1 MVAILARRKIQTS
14 GLRPMEPSRDLAAV
28 ARLIETA
35 FADELD
41 RSGQAALRE
50 MRNMSR
56 LGPVLWW
63 LDRASVEFSE
73 LLSGFVWVEAGQIV
87 GNVTVSRAA
96 PGSQR
101 WVISNV
107 AVAEAFRGR
116 GIARALMEAAIEL
129 IHEWKGQIVTLQVR
143 DGNPPALHIYR
154 TMGFQAVFGT
164 TYLRLNRVPEVQR
177 LPLDP
182 ARLRPRRFASTDAR
196 WDFQL
201 ACAATPDDVQI
212 EQPIRLGR
220 YRLGYE
226 QSLADRTRGLA
237 GGGPTLRLV
246 LEGDGDFEATVT
258 AQTGTW
264 WREGQVFLTVH
275 PAARGQVERALI
287 SHALHHLR
295 RWPQRV
301 IMARHPTYHP
311 EGVEAFKAF
320 GFREERTLLWM
331 RRDL

>member
-1 MVAILARRKIQTS
+1 
-14 GLRPMEPSRDLAAV
+14 MEPGRDLAAV

-73 LLSGFVWVEAGQIV
+73 LLSGFVWVEEGRVV

-107 AVAEAFRGR
+107 AVAVAFRGR

-129 IHEWKGQIVTLQVR
+129 IQEWKGKIVTLQVR

-154 TMGFQAVFGT
+154 TMGFHAVFGT
-164 TYLRLNRVPEVQR
+164 TYLRLDRVPEVEL

-182 ARLRPRRFASTDAR
+182 TRLRPRRFATMEAR
-196 WDFQL
+196 RDYHL

-226 QSLADRTRGLA
+226 QSFADWTRGLA

-246 LEGDGDFEATVT
+246 LEGNGDFEATVT
-258 AQTGTW
+258 AETGTW

-275 PAARGQVERALI
+275 PAARGQTEKALI

-295 RWPQRV
+295 HWPQRV